1 MAGKR
6 QIAYRR
12 FANIPAEGD
21 RLLLNTRWRDGRGF
35 GICGKGAAAG
45 LTVSV

>member
-1 MAGKR
+1 MAGKD

-21 RLLLNTRWRDGRGF
+21 RTLSSTQQRDDEGGAGALLGG
-35 GICGKGAAAG
+35 
-45 LTVSV
+45 